1 MAEPGLLAAPRT
13 PVRRM
18 PAELAAARK
27 ADSDPPG

>member
-1 MAEPGLLAAPRT
+1 MPESGLLAAPRS

-27 ADSDPPG
+27 TDSDPPG